1 MRIDLRYTTKA
12 GDKHEVCADF
22 LTICQWEE
30 WSGRQATSFADG
42 VGMRDLA
49 YLAWKASMAAD
60 VVVAADLNKFIST
73 IDDLEVLGEAT
84 ERPTAAPDGA

>member
-1 MRIDLRYTTKA
+1 MHIDLRYTTKA
-12 GDKHEVCADF
+12 GEKHEVRADF
-22 LTICQWEE
+22 LNICQWEE
-30 WSGRQATSFADG
+30 WSGKQAMSFATG

-49 YLAWKASMAAD
+49 YLAWKASMSAD

-73 IDDLEVLGEAT
+73 IDDLEVLGEGS